1 MSNEFITGTE
11 IIPGIARRVL
21 NVFFVIDTSGSMAG
35 TAIAQVNMGIQD
47 TIETLKE
54 QAHNADAQ
62 LKLAVLEF
70 NSGAH
75 WLNPAGPQDVE
86 DFMLANPL
94 QAGGLTDMG
103 AALTELDSKLSRS
116 AYLDSITGNYL
127 PLIIFLSDGQPTDNY
142 MKALEKIRNNKWF
155 TRARKIAFAVGDAPD
170 ITMLA
175 NVTGSVE
182 SVIKMEDLSQL
193 ANLITFASVTAS
205 MVQSKSRVDT
215 SDDTKE
221 LIGSIIEGL
230 QGAEVATNTDVNQ
243 NEYVPEPVEPPVDP
257 NAPIDPNADPWAGW

>member
-1 MSNEFITGTE
+1 MNTHE
-11 IIPGIARRVL
+11 IEGIARRVL

-47 TIETLKE
+47 TIETLKQE
-54 QAHNADAQ
+54 AHNADAQ

-70 NSGAH
+70 NSGAT

-86 DFMLANPL
+86 DFMFANPL
-94 QAGGLTDMG
+94 EAHGLTDMG

-116 AYLDSITGNYL
+116 AYLNAIQGNYL
-127 PLIIFLSDGQPTDNY
+127 PLIIFLSDGQPTDDY
-142 MKALEKIRNNKWF
+142 LKALEKIRKNKWF
-155 TRARKIAFAVGDAPD
+155 KNARKIAFAVGDAPD

-175 NVTGSVE
+175 NVTGNVE

-193 ANLITFASVTAS
+193 ANLIKFASVTAS

-215 SDDTKE
+215 TDDTNE
-221 LIGSIIEGL
+221 LIGAIIDGL
-230 QGAEVATNTDVNQ
+230 DGAEVATSTDVDQ
-243 NEYVPEPVEPPVDP
+243 GEYIPEPVAPPVDP